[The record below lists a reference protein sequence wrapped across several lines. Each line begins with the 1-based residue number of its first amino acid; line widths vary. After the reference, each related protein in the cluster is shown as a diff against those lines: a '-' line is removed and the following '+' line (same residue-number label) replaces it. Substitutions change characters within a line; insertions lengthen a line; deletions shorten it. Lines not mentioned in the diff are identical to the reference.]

1 MYRSQRCTRNQYMV
15 QSRQEYIWLSVYPV
29 DKYSRGQW
37 RENTHVRVMCNI
49 RLTFFVA
56 SAATASSA
64 PTAPRPLSFD
74 PFPPDAGTE
83 TTLPDDS
90 RETPR
95 RPHPPRSR
103 ACLFPDGPCARSGSM
118 PRPRRTCSSSLS
130 LSPSSSEK
138 AGCPRAAA
146 PRRFFA
152 AGCMGRNLDTGTIG
166 RIGWRRGLVGGLN
179 SSRGLSD
186 SYDKISTP
194 KCCIFRNLGCD

>member
-1 MYRSQRCTRNQYMV
+1 MRA
-15 QSRQEYIWLSVYPV
+15 
-29 DKYSRGQW
+29 
-37 RENTHVRVMCNI
+37 MCNI

-64 PTAPRPLSFD
+64 STAPRPLSFD

-118 PRPRRTCSSSLS
+118 PRPRRACSSSLS

-186 SYDKISTP
+186 SCDKISLRIDDFFSEHVHFFFFFFSLP
-194 KCCIFRNLGCD
+194 LCFCCLPHWCTCVSARSNTRLQVCPFI